1 MCAVFMLLCV
11 LWQFKRHVYRKS
23 LWLGW
28 QAGTFYRYY
37 DQQWHAVEP
46 INVLVLPWL
55 IRFSLANEFEAGDP
69 RKDATIYNAEVKLD
83 DYNRAFMNTGY
94 FNKK

>member
-28 QAGTFYRYY
+28 QAGKFYRYY

-55 IRFSLANEFEAGDP
+55 IRFSLANEFERRDVLILTFAISPEAHRQSRILLRFNTDP
-69 RKDATIYNAEVKLD
+69 S
-83 DYNRAFMNTGY
+83 
-94 FNKK
+94 NK